1 MILLSNQAAQTIA
14 PGQAVVFDQ
23 QIYKVGRCECHR
35 TASSVVSLC
44 SANMYDVTFDANVT
58 SSEAGSVQLA
68 IAVDGEALPYGT
80 MITTPAAT
88 GDINSISKTIPVS
101 GCCRCG
107 TPKVSIVNNGTTPV
121 VLQPNSSLYIR
132 PRC

>member
-1 MILLSNQAAQTIA
+1 MILLSNQAAQTIT

-35 TASSVVSLC
+35 TGSSVVTLC
-44 SANMYDVTFDANVT
+44 TANPYEVSFSGNVT
-58 SSEAGSVQLA
+58 NSVAGPVQLA

-88 GDINSISKTIPVS
+88 GDVNSISKTIPVQ
-101 GCCRCG
+101 GCGRCG
-107 TPKVSIVNNGTTPV
+107 MPKVTITNKGTNPV
-121 VLQPNSSLYIR
+121 ILQAGSSLYIR